1 MFCINVIKGFLRG
14 KKNIAKWSE
23 KSLLKISVLKLEFKN
38 QLMMMRSIAVAVNLV
53 ALVDL
58 FISGSRNLDVSDLQ
72 RLALFY
78 NCFSPTTLD

>member
-38 QLMMMRSIAVAVNLV
+38 QLIAVAVNLV

-58 FISGSRNLDVSDLQ
+58 FISGSRDLDISDLQ

-78 NCFSPTTLD
+78 NYFSPTTLD